1 MIKKS
6 SYIRGFSELQRKQMQ
21 KIQDEEKIKT
31 VPEILFFA
39 LDKYQ
44 DQKQE
49 ILRLKRIIEYKQRK
63 IETLT
68 NQNDANI

>member
-6 SYIRGFSELQRKQMQ
+6 TYIRGFSELQRKQMQ
-21 KIQDEEKIKT
+21 EIQDQENIKT

-39 LDKYQ
+39 LDKYE
-44 DQKQE
+44 DQRRE
-49 ILRLKRIIEYKQRK
+49 NLRLKRIIDYKQQK
-63 IETLT
+63 IETLK